1 MIDSSVNCVL
11 TVIAAWRQVLLLT
24 ICCDLELTF
33 MDVELLDHH
42 WGWYAR
48 ISGLI
53 LGEGLLLDSVT
64 IFSLEQVKAVA

>member
-11 TVIAAWRQVLLLT
+11 TVIAAWCEVLLLT
-24 ICCDLELTF
+24 VCCNLELTL

-42 WGWYAR
+42 RSRYAS

-53 LGEGLLLDSVT
+53 LGERLLLAS
-64 IFSLEQVKAVA
+64 IAISSL